1 MQLAFVCKK
10 NGTFCIIGNHSDQI
24 CIFLSWTLK
33 VQYDHNM
40 YKIYGA
46 CGKFDFWF
54 AWWHILHNLGKATA
68 FMSRVETDFRFFC
81 SFVPTV
87 IFLSLL
93 ALIPRFATTFAA
105 KKDKAVPSSRRRPV
119 MIGWTL
125 INYLAPTPLPTTGS
139 CLALREMA
147 KKYVNN
153 IGRHFFKIKLTNFLL
168 CFFGPWKLDVG
179 QVGEEF
185 EG

>member
-1 MQLAFVCKK
+1 MKITHFAHMLAFVCRKMEL
-10 NGTFCIIGNHSDQI
+10 NYIIGNHSDQI
-24 CIFLSWTLK
+24 CISLSWTLK

-54 AWWHILHNLGKATA
+54 ACWHILHNLRKAMA
-68 FMSRVETDFRFFC
+68 FMSRVETDFCFFC

-125 INYLAPTPLPTTGS
+125 INYLARPPFQQLGLAWV
-139 CLALREMA
+139 CLKWQKICE
-147 KKYVNN
+147 KYWKTL
-153 IGRHFFKIKLTNFLL
+153 FF
-168 CFFGPWKLDVG
+168 
-179 QVGEEF
+179 
-185 EG
+185 